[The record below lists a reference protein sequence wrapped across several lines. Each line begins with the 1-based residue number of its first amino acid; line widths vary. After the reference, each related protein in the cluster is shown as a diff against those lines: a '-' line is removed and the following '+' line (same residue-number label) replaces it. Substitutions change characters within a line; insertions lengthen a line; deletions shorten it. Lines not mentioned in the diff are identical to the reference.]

1 MADALGGRATH
12 RNDEMMMWVS
22 RRGSPSPIP
31 YALLPG
37 RKEESGLNT
46 NYVEEQLVLVIRS

>member
-1 MADALGGRATH
+1 MR
-12 RNDEMMMWVS
+12 MIWVS

-37 RKEESGLNT
+37 RKEESGLIT
-46 NYVEEQLVLVIRS
+46 NYVEELMVIGNS